1 MYISDRI
8 KGLSDK
14 PVNLSFLGADA
25 SLPDLSVD
33 LSAVYVA
40 NVEKKSS
47 EINFSTS
54 GPKEENQMIIHALA
68 YELASILKLN
78 RFERNAVDVT
88 FREAENMLRDINSLP
103 SFDES
108 ILLDIETIYQNIQK
122 LYGRLDQLNKLLAND
137 ISSTSLVGKS
147 FFEQLKILDKCISD
161 CASGF
166 GIIRGELPR
175 LNTWNPSSGE
185 LSFIVS
191 SKTNLNRVDTA
202 IFHSVWTVF
211 DGVERI
217 KMVASESL

>member
-8 KGLSDK
+8 KDLSDK
-14 PVNLSFLGADA
+14 LVNLSFLGADA
-25 SLPDLSVD
+25 SLPNLSVD
-33 LSAVYVA
+33 LSPVYVGI
-40 NVEKKSS
+40 VEKKST

-54 GPKEENQMIIHALA
+54 GPKEENLMVIHALA
-68 YELASILKLN
+68 YELASILKHN
-78 RFERNAVDVT
+78 STEKNAVDVS

-103 SFDES
+103 SFDAS
-108 ILLDIETIYQNIQK
+108 MLLEIENIYENIKK
-122 LYGRLDQLNKLLAND
+122 LYGRLDQLNKLLGND
-137 ISSTSLVGKS
+137 ILSTSLVGKS

-166 GIIRGELPR
+166 GLTRGELPR

-191 SKTNLNRVDTA
+191 SKTNLDRIDTA